1 MLMRPMAGVKGPDC
15 RYVRKARCRG
25 LGDNTFVAVNETKVT
40 GRRERKRAWQGAIQD
55 GDDQFAMKR
64 QVVLRTAAQ
73 IFSRRGFHQT
83 TLADIADELH
93 IAKPTLYHYFKSKD
107 EILLEVQQ
115 AAIQQMLDAPIDPKA
130 SGAEQIRVFFHRY
143 VEMIVDDFGTCLIMT
158 GVLPLEL
165 ENRGLVRKGS
175 KSIEIILRDMLRRG
189 IADGSIEP
197 CDPKISAK
205 FMFGALNWIPY
216 WYTTDGEL
224 DVEALADRA
233 IEFVMRGLTKTPG

>member
-1 MLMRPMAGVKGPDC
+1 M
-15 RYVRKARCRG
+15 
-25 LGDNTFVAVNETKVT
+25 GDNTFVAVNETKTT
-40 GRRERKRAWQGAIQD
+40 GRARKRAWQGAVQ
-55 GDDQFAMKR
+55 GADDQFAMKR

-115 AAIQQMLDAPIDPKA
+115 AAIAQMLGAHIDPRA
-130 SGAEQIRVFFHRY
+130 NGRDQMRAFVHRY

-158 GVLPLEL
+158 GVLPLL
-165 ENRGLVRKGS
+165 PHNRALVRKGS
-175 KSIEIILRDMLRRG
+175 KSIEIILRDMIKRG
-189 IADGSIEP
+189 ITDGSVEP
-197 CDPKISAK
+197 CDVDIFAK

-216 WYTTDGEL
+216 WYRAEGDL
-224 DVEALADRA
+224 DVEALAGRA
-233 IEFVMRGLTKTPG
+233 LNFVMRGLTKTPG

>member
-1 MLMRPMAGVKGPDC
+1 
-15 RYVRKARCRG
+15 
-25 LGDNTFVAVNETKVT
+25 VAINETRAT
-40 GRRERKRAWQGAIQD
+40 GNTATVGRERKRAWQGAIQA

-115 AAIQQMLDAPIDPKA
+115 MAIAQMLDADVDA
-130 SGAEQIRVFFHRY
+130 NATGREQIRAFFHRY
-143 VEMIVDDFGTCLIMT
+143 VEMIADDFGTCLIMT
-158 GVLPLEL
+158 GVLPLL
-165 ENRGLVRKGS
+165 AENRKLVRKGS
-175 KSIEIILRDMLRRG
+175 KSIELILRDMLDRG
-189 IADGSIEP
+189 IADGSILP
-197 CDPKISAK
+197 CDPKIVSK

-216 WYTTDGEL
+216 WYNADGEL
-224 DVEALADRA
+224 DIEALAERA
-233 IEFVMRGLTKTPG
+233 IEFVMHGLTLDNNQA